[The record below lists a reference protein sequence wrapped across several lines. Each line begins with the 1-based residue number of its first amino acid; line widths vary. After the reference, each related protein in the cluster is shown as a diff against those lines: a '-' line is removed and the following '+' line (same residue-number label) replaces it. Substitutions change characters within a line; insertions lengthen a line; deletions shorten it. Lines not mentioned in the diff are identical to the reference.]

1 MFRDIVQMSYLIIVT
16 DFTLF
21 FFLLF
26 NSTLSANR
34 KSKFMLCTII
44 SFMMVVCNIV
54 VYTFTGTGKH
64 IMLMKVF
71 SAISFT
77 ISGPVALPFIFVTDV
92 LKKRARRIIQFL
104 ALFNAIL
111 CLLSIFTGWVFKFDE
126 TGIRSFGP
134 LAFVPYLFS
143 FIYIFV
149 LLAIAIIKFR
159 LGFKHE
165 SVFILI
171 LSGGIIVAVIMNAV
185 FHYKFLISGMAA
197 LSCTFYYIFFTTE
210 TLTRD
215 ALTDAFNRHSFYNDI
230 KNMQKKQMYIAS
242 IDLNGLKT
250 INDTYG
256 HDAGDK
262 AILAVSKSA
271 SEVLPVRCRFYR
283 MGGDEF
289 EILYPNATYIE
300 VELTMQQL
308 KEAVHKKGYSIA
320 VGFGEFKK
328 GMKLDD
334 VIREVDAIMYEDK
347 AQMKAAGE

>member
-16 DFTLF
+16 DVVWC

-26 NSTLSANR
+26 NSTLSAKR
-34 KSKFMLCTII
+34 KSKFILCTIM
-44 SFMMVVCNIV
+44 SFVMVICNIV
-54 VYTFTGTGKH
+54 NYTCSGSGKH
-64 IMLMKVF
+64 IFLMKF
-71 SAISFT
+71 CSAISFS
-77 ISGPVALPFIFVTDV
+77 ISGPVTIPFIFVTGV
-92 LKKRARRIIQFL
+92 LKKRTRIGIQIL
-104 ALFNAIL
+104 ACINVIL
-111 CLLSIFTGWVFKFDE
+111 SFISIFNGCIFKFDNM
-126 TGIRSFGP
+126 GNRSLGP
-134 LAFVPYLFS
+134 LGFIPYLFS
-143 FIYIFV
+143 LIYITV
-149 LLAIAIIKFR
+149 LLYTAIVKFR

-165 SVFILI
+165 SVFILA
-171 LSGGIIVAVIMNAV
+171 LSVGIVIAVIMNALL
-185 FHYKFLISGMAA
+185 HYKFLISGMAA

-230 KNMQKKQMYIAS
+230 KDMQKRQMYIAS
-242 IDLNGLKT
+242 IDLNGLKK

-262 AILAVSKSA
+262 AILAVAESA

-289 EILYPNATYIE
+289 EVLYPNATYTE
-300 VELTMQQL
+300 VELSMKHL
-308 KEAVHKKGYSIA
+308 KEVVQKKGYSIA

-347 AQMKAAGE
+347 ARMKTAHA